1 MTDLLQYLGVWF
13 LASIPVGLIVG
24 QLLAR
29 AGSQE
34 TEPAM
39 AVAAVDD
46 DILFIV
52 K

>member
-1 MTDLLQYLGVWF
+1 MIELLQYLGVWF

-24 QLLAR
+24 QVLAR
-29 AGSQE
+29 AESQE
-34 TEPAM
+34 SGPAM

-46 DILFIV
+46 DVLFIV